1 VALEIREPDGRRRVQ
16 RTVTVLRSPSD
27 CYSAWRDFARLP
39 SFMDSLES
47 VTVDPTS
54 GRSHWKVK
62 APAGQ
67 SVEWDAE
74 VVEDVPGSFLSWRSL
89 PGADPANSGEVV
101 IREAPG
107 GRGTEVTV
115 ALSYDPPL
123 GEVGRIA
130 AKLLGEE
137 PAMQLD
143 EDIVRFKEMME
154 TGRIPTT
161 AGQPNGRNR
170 PSVAKRGAA

>member
-1 VALEIREPDGRRRVQ
+1 MPRSS
-16 RTVTVLRSPSD
+16 RTCPAPFSRGAP
-27 CYSAWRDFARLP
+27 CPARN
-39 SFMDSLES
+39 
-47 VTVDPTS
+47 
-54 GRSHWKVK
+54 
-62 APAGQ
+62 
-67 SVEWDAE
+67 
-74 VVEDVPGSFLSWRSL
+74 
-89 PGADPANSGEVV
+89 PANSGEVV

-170 PSVAKRGAA
+170 PTVAKRGAA